1 VSVAGLILAAGESR
15 RMGSPKALLEYRG
28 ETFLDRLI
36 ALFSSRC
43 APVVVV
49 LGAQAD
55 AVRGGL
61 RRGEAALFALNPDYR
76 MGQLSSMQRGLREVP
91 PEAAGVLFTLVDHP
105 AVQPETLDRLLAGA
119 GPLRIPRYLGRRGHP
134 VYFSA
139 GLAAEFRALPPEA
152 TAREVV
158 NRHAAEVEYIDVD
171 DRGVLEDIDEPR
183 DYRRL
188 TGGGRG

>member
-49 LGAQAD
+49 LGAHAE
-55 AVRGGL
+55 AIRAGL
-61 RRGEAALFALNPDYR
+61 RRADAAVFALNPDYQT
-76 MGQLSSMQRGLREVP
+76 GQLSSMQRGLREAP
-91 PEAAGVLFTLVDHP
+91 PEAEGVLFTLVDHP

-139 GLAAEFRALPPEA
+139 ALAAEFLALPPDA
-152 TAREVV
+152 TARDVV
-158 NRHAAEVEYIDVD
+158 NRHTGEVEYIEVD
-171 DRGVLEDIDEPR
+171 DRGVLDDIDDPR
-183 DYRRL
+183 DYERL
-188 TGGGRG
+188 TGGGRK